1 MYLYGENN
9 KIKNMKAIIEFE
21 LPKDIEEYEMA
32 NNASKMYMAL
42 WGIKQLLRSKLKYN
56 PGGLDDEQ
64 LTQWEIMQDEFY
76 VILDNNDL
84 KLN

>member
-1 MYLYGENN
+1 MS
-9 KIKNMKAIIEFE
+9 KIKDNKTKEMKAIIEFE
-21 LPKDIEEYEMA
+21 LPEDIEEYEMA

-42 WGIKQLLRSKLKYN
+42 WDIKQLFRSTLKYN
-56 PGGLDDEQ
+56 PAGLNDEQ